1 MANIVQLLKSARK
14 GKAGNGG
21 KKVNIGMMEK
31 WKDGIVEKVGLYHFL
46 CKWLNAIILQ
56 FSHYI

>member
-31 WKDGIVEKVGLYHFL
+31 WNSRKSGTVPFFV
-46 CKWLNAIILQ
+46 
-56 FSHYI
+56 

>member
-31 WKDGIVEKVGLYHFL
+31 WKDGIVEKVGLYYIL
-46 CKWLNAIILQ
+46 CK
-56 FSHYI
+56 